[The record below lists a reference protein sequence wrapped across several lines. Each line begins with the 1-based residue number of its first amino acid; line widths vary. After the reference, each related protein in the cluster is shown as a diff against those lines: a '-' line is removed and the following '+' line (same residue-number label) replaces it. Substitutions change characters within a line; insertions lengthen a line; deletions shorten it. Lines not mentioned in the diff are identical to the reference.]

1 MISIKA
7 PHSIVPVA
15 QLGGFATLLYL
26 TCVTTL
32 QLEVLD
38 FGSDH
43 TWNLMLVPCDKSIIN
58 RHVLT
63 VLTVLTV
70 GHFIGKMIK
79 RQNKRQM
86 NQKLQ

>member
-26 TCVTTL
+26 TCVTTV

-38 FGSDH
+38 